1 MSLAYALDHVTYTY
15 PGREKPAVL
24 DLCLTIPEGKTT
36 VLLGPNGA
44 GKSTLMDLLL
54 KWRAPETGNITLFDK
69 PLESYGK
76 RKLGQTVSLVPQE
89 EGSRFSFTVL
99 EYVLF
104 GRSPYLHELAAP
116 TKHDVRI
123 AYDSIVQV
131 GIESIAHRSITTLSG
146 GEHQLLLLARAL
158 AQQPKV
164 LLLDEPTSSL
174 DPGNTAKVVRI
185 LRQLSNQGI
194 TLFFTTHDPSVAA
207 ECAHMVAMISKSTLL
222 FSGPVKEGLTSH
234 LLSELYETPME
245 TFHHDGALVVGRIH
259 GNTNLESS
267 KIL

>member
-1 MSLAYALDHVTYTY
+1 MKQAFALEHVTYTY

-24 DLCLTIPEGKTT
+24 DLSLDIQEGQTT

-54 KWRAPETGNITLFDK
+54 RWRRPETGSITLFGNHLD
-69 PLESYGK
+69 SYSK

-104 GRSPYLHELAAP
+104 GRSPYLHELASP
-116 TKHDVRI
+116 TKGDIKI
-123 AYDSIVQV
+123 AYESIRQV

-158 AQQPKV
+158 AQQPRV

-174 DPGNTAKVVRI
+174 DPGNTARVVRI
-185 LRQLSNQGI
+185 LRHLSQQGI

-207 ECAHMVAMISKSTLL
+207 ECAHQVAMISKSSLL
-222 FSGPVKEGLTSH
+222 FSGSVEEGLTSDI
-234 LLSELYETPME
+234 LSELYDTPMR
-245 TFHHDGALVVGRIH
+245 TFHHDGKLVVNRNH
-259 GNTNLESS
+259 
-267 KIL
+267 

>member
-1 MSLAYALDHVTYTY
+1 VNDAYRLDHVTYTY
-15 PGREKPAVL
+15 PGREHPAVL
-24 DLCLTIPEGKTT
+24 DLSLSIPEGRTT

-54 KWRAPETGNITLFDK
+54 AWRRPETGTIALFNED
-69 PLESYGK
+69 LGSYTK
-76 RKLGQTVSLVPQE
+76 RHLGRTVSLVPQE
-89 EGSRFSFTVL
+89 EGSRFSFSVL

-116 TKHDVRI
+116 KKHDIQI
-123 AYDSIVQV
+123 AYEAIGQV

-158 AQQPKV
+158 AQQPRV

-174 DPGNTAKVVRI
+174 DPGNTARVVRI
-185 LRQLSNQGI
+185 LKNLSEQGI

-207 ECAHMVAMISKSTLL
+207 ECAHKVAMIARSSLL
-222 FSGPVKEGLTSH
+222 HSGDTDAVLTSE
-234 LLSELYETPME
+234 LLTELYGTEME
-245 TFHHDGALVVGRIH
+245 TFRRDGRLIVSRTHV
-259 GNTNLESS
+259 
-267 KIL
+267 